1 MAQESRRS
9 RCRTVAAFRGQPALV
24 LEPYLHRPSPRVLWR
39 SRPARYAARRPIRR
53 ATGGSWRACC
63 AVDVARHACGEP
75 RSRGQAAALRQ
86 LPVPLKHLGPAVGVA
101 TLTLSP
107 PDSAV
112 TVAESRESPL
122 DAAQETLSCLP
133 LDEDGHEVTNGC
145 AVQLIMCLVN
155 DCGNARPS
163 GLGELRREPRG
174 DVIDGATLVFRS
186 GHICSVGWDCP
197 PDQVN

>member
-9 RCRTVAAFRGQPALV
+9 RYRTVAASRGQPALV
-24 LEPYLHRPSPRVLWR
+24 LERYLHRRSPRVLWR
-39 SRPARYAARRPIRR
+39 STPVRYAAHRPIRR

-63 AVDVARHACGEP
+63 AVDVARRACGEP
-75 RSRGQAAALRQ
+75 RSRGQVAALRR
-86 LPVPLKHLGPAVGVA
+86 LPVPLKHAGPAVGVA

-112 TVAESRESPL
+112 QVAESRESPL

-145 AVQLIMCLVN
+145 AVQLVVCLVN
-155 DCGNARPS
+155 DCRNALPR
-163 GLGELRREPRG
+163 GLGELRR
-174 DVIDGATLVFRS
+174 
-186 GHICSVGWDCP
+186 
-197 PDQVN
+197 